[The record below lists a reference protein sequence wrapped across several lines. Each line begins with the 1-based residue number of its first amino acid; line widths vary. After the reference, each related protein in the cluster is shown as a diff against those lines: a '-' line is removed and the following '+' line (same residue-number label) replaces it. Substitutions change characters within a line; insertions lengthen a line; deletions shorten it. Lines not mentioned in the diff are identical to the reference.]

1 MDRLLPNPD
10 RFMTPVD
17 LPDFL
22 DQIERAHQLAT
33 IPAAMDP
40 DQDIA
45 AVINQMC
52 KSRDGGQALLFEKVK
67 GANLP
72 LAANLF
78 GSDHRMQIC
87 FGAGTSIDQRV
98 ARFKAD
104 LAATGRASSA
114 QALKDIVGSQ
124 VPTAL
129 IDSSPLWQEQDITGE
144 GLEAL
149 PALKSWPG
157 DGGRYLTLAQV
168 YTYHPESRVA
178 NVGLYRVQIIDRHT
192 ALLRCH
198 PGSGGLQ
205 NMRAWHAQGKAM
217 PAALVL
223 GGPPI
228 MTWAAC
234 TSLPGDVPE
243 ADFVGYLT
251 GQPFRLSRCTD
262 LNFSVP
268 ATAEIV
274 IEGSVSPG
282 EERLEGPFGNHTG
295 RYVPAA
301 PAPVLR
307 IRQINRRK
315 QAIYPCTVVGPPPME
330 NIYMAKVAAKFLLTL
345 LQHDCPWVHAVH
357 MPAESIFHQAAFVAI
372 ATDQSA
378 ADVAM
383 TLRQSRLLRNA
394 KLLVLL
400 PPEADA
406 QRVAEVY
413 WRVVNLDNLPQQLI
427 TVEGSLVI
435 DTRCCGAVGSV
446 QVDPH
451 VLYRARQILQQLHRS
466 GTT

>member
-1 MDRLLPNPD
+1 
-10 RFMTPVD
+10 MTPVD

-33 IPAAMDP
+33 ISTAMDP
-40 DQDIA
+40 DQEIA

-67 GANLP
+67 GVHLP
-72 LAANLF
+72 LVANLF

-87 FGAGTSIDQRV
+87 FGAGTSLDHRV
-98 ARFKAD
+98 ARLKAD
-104 LAATGRASSA
+104 LAATGRASA
-114 QALKDIVGSQ
+114 TQALQDIIERQAPAAV
-124 VPTAL
+124 
-129 IDSSPLWQEQDITGE
+129 IDAHPLWQEQDVTGA
-144 GLEAL
+144 GLDTL

-168 YTYHPESRVA
+168 HTYHPESRVA
-178 NVGLYRVQIIDRHT
+178 NAGLYRVQILDSHT

-217 PAALVL
+217 PVALVL

-234 TSLPGDVPE
+234 TSLPGGISE
-243 ADFVGYLT
+243 TDFVGYLT

-262 LNFSVP
+262 PNLSVP

-274 IEGSVSPG
+274 IEGSVPPG
-282 EERLEGPFGNHTG
+282 EERPEGPFGNHTG

-307 IRQINRRK
+307 IRQIRRRK

-330 NIYMAKVAAKFLLTL
+330 NVYLAKVAAKFLLTL
-345 LQHDCPWVHAVH
+345 LQHDCPWVQDVH
-357 MPAESIFHQAAFVAI
+357 MPAESIFHQVAFVVT
-372 ATDQSA
+372 ATAQGA

-400 PPEADA
+400 PPGADA

-435 DTRCCGAVGSV
+435 DARCYVAADGV
-446 QVDPH
+446 QADPQ
-451 VLYRARQILQQLHRS
+451 VLHRVRQILQRLHR
-466 GTT
+466 GETK